1 MQAGGVVVALSFD
14 VQRNE
19 FGPLA
24 KRLAL
29 IIESVIREQIKV
41 TEGDVKDNM
50 SQYNYWKTG
59 NASNNTKGEM
69 VNPREGMV
77 SVNAQS
83 EDGYPYPVAG
93 NFGTVYMAPR
103 PFFSDAEAVAR
114 EEFPRR
120 MANAID
126 GAV

>member
-24 KRLAL
+24 KRLGS
-29 IIESVIREQIKV
+29 IIESVIREQIKI
-41 TEGDVKDNM
+41 TEGDVKTNM
-50 SQYNYWKTG
+50 SQYNYWDTG
-59 NASNNTKGEM
+59 TASGSTKGEM
-69 VNPREGMV
+69 INPREGMV

-83 EDGYPYPVAG
+83 KEGYPYPTAG
-93 NFGTVYMAPR
+93 NYGTVHMAPR
-103 PFFSDAEAVAR
+103 PFFSDAEATAR
-114 EEFPRR
+114 DEFPRR
-120 MANAID
+120 MASAID